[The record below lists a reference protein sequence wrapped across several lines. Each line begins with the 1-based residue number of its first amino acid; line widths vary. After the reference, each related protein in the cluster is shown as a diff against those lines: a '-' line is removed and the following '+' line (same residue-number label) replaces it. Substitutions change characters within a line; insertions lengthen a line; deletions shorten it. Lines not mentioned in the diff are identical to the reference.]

1 MKTKQTHTH
10 TKYIYIYIYQIK
22 PTGKTHSLCGF
33 RFSRKRELER
43 LKRKIRVKRNKPEVA
58 KRDGRRARE
67 FQLERETQREA
78 SRERNRAQC
87 VRDFKFHHVWVFEI
101 HGSKLIKF

>member
-1 MKTKQTHTH
+1 MKPKQSQ
-10 TKYIYIYIYQIK
+10 KKKKKNQIK
-22 PTGKTHSLCGF
+22 PTRKTHSLCGF

-67 FQLERETQREA
+67 LQLGRETQREA

-87 VRDFKFHHVWVFEI
+87 VRDFKFHRVC
-101 HGSKLIKF
+101 GYSKSMDLSLSNTNWI

>member
-10 TKYIYIYIYQIK
+10 TIYIYIYQIK

>member
-1 MKTKQTHTH
+1 MHKQI
-10 TKYIYIYIYQIK
+10 KQNPQKNQIK

-67 FQLERETQREA
+67 LQLGRETQREA

-87 VRDFKFHHVWVFEI
+87 VTV
-101 HGSKLIKF
+101 